1 MRQMFMIRCSWSVT
15 GYFVSFLVES
25 DIWSCHAW
33 IDCFGRGEDGKYWVD
48 LQTLMSFVARR
59 SVGGCYIGGRLSKF
73 SLLPTCLRNSLT
85 TWWSWGRFVR
95 RIVSFSMEHN
105 PCQRY
110 VCEKS
115 LDCWSDGWSWI
126 NWKLLNHHG
135 EAAIDVLCFWLTWFM
150 TRYYRRCKGD

>member
-1 MRQMFMIRCSWSVT
+1 MLIKVYKGSARWFILQVWWSSLHESDPVMTRCSWSVN
-15 GYFVSFLVES
+15 GYSVSFLVES
-25 DIWSCHAW
+25 DIWNCHAW
-33 IDCFGRGEDGKYWVD
+33 IDCFGRGADGKYWVD
-48 LQTLMSFVARR
+48 LQILMSFVAWS
-59 SVGGCYIGGRLSKF
+59 SVWGCYMGRRPSKF

-85 TWWSWGRFVR
+85 TWWRGRFVR

-126 NWKLLNHHG
+126 
-135 EAAIDVLCFWLTWFM
+135 
-150 TRYYRRCKGD
+150 Y